1 MSERFKKGDLVLI
14 RRSKPEKIGIVLEI
28 LRRSSQNSDWD
39 SVLVMCDGDVDEF
52 SPRKLLLKKSK
63 TSVAK

>member
-14 RRSKPEKIGIVLEI
+14 RSSPEKFGIVLEI

-39 SVLVMCDGDVDEF
+39 SVLVMFDGGDVDAF
-52 SPRKLLLKKSK
+52 SPRRLMLKEKREDI
-63 TSVAK
+63 